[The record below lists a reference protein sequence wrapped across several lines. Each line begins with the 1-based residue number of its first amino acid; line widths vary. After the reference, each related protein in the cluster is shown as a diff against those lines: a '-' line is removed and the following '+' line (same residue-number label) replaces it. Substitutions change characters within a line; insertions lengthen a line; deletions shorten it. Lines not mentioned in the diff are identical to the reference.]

1 MHINVKGNAKRRLD
15 ELPRPARLDS
25 LELLDSLPAEQRA
38 AVRGRVIEGR
48 DYEDLAR
55 ELGCSE
61 LVVRRHVSRGLRLLR
76 SLAGYE

>member
-1 MHINVKGNAKRRLD
+1 MHINVTGNAKRRLD

-25 LELLDSLPAEQRA
+25 LALLDSLPAEQRA

-61 LVVRRHVSRGLRLLR
+61 LVVRRRVSHGLRVLR